1 MGKDKIS
8 KSGLFGVSHDL
19 STRLLKK
26 KNLKSTRDTKKKKKE
41 SRRDTYMRALTH
53 TCRRKTLSDEKMRK

>member
-26 KNLKSTRDTKKKKKE
+26 KNLKVRDTKKEKKRE
-41 SRRDTYMRALTH
+41 PERYTHARAHTH
-53 TCRRKTLSDEKMRK
+53 LPQENFER

>member
-26 KNLKSTRDTKKKKKE
+26 KNLKVRDTKKEKKRE
-41 SRRDTYMRALTH
+41 VRDTHMRALTH
-53 TCRRKTLSDEKMRK
+53 TCRKTLSDEKMRK